1 MTSHALDHVGGDGE
15 CRILAEFE
23 LRSEPGNER
32 EAITRIAEALKE
44 LDLPG
49 AQLERLKTA
58 VGEATMNAMEHGN
71 QYRPELPVSI
81 RLSASEGSVSVRV
94 TDHGGGEDM
103 PEPGTPNL
111 EAKLE
116 GTQTPRGWGLFLIDK
131 MVDEMRVTSDEEHRT
146 VELVMYLKRG
156 EHDVETS

>member
-1 MTSHALDHVGGDGE
+1 MTSHSPDHVGGEGH
-15 CRILAEFE
+15 CRTLAEFE
-23 LRSEPGNER
+23 LASEPGNER

-49 AQLERLKTA
+49 ARLERLKTA

-71 QYRPELPVSI
+71 QYRSELPVSI
-81 RLSASEGSVSVRV
+81 LMSASEGSISVRI
-94 TDHGGGEDM
+94 TDHGGGGEM

-116 GTQTPRGWGLFLIDK
+116 GTQTPRGWGLFLIEK
-131 MVDEMRVTSDEEHRT
+131 MVDEMRVTTDEEYRT
-146 VELVMYLKRG
+146 VELVMHLKRG